1 MSLVFVLYL
10 CHGPAMSY
18 GFDNVGRSNEGTKS
32 KHPPRVENCGNDPWW
47 IACRNG
53 GYIPPNI
60 PCRSDAKSSFD
71 GRWVRHCDAN
81 STENRILVLGAA
93 GLHGSDALSTFF
105 GACVVS
111 FSSVR
116 CPLNVVVT
124 TQNVHPTST
133 SQPQQW
139 LGQESRIGPQS
150 TSCWARFRTVTACG
164 FKTCWELGTSALFF
178 VLGREF
184 PLERAGTTAAKWWDW
199 KQELAL
205 WKGTGA
211 NQVAPFRVSAGVSP
225 GSARTTQAIPFVEL
239 RSAKGMP
246 ACYQG
251 IHSREM
257 AGQRAEQKACAQKKN
272 MSSVPSCTMPVLVMS
287 WDRRSYTRDALLCAP
302 FQASSCHVLA
312 ICNKL
317 LGYQLQQGTWWLQ
330 ERVCISLPD
339 PFSPSPR
346 SLCGKD

>member
-60 PCRSDAKSSFD
+60 SCRSDAKLSFD

-124 TQNVHPTST
+124 TQNAHPTST
-133 SQPQQW
+133 IQPQQW

-164 FKTCWELGTSALFF
+164 FKTCWELGTSALFS

-184 PLERAGTTAAKWWDW
+184 PLERAGTTAVQKI
-199 KQELAL
+199 LASTY
-205 WKGTGA
+205 WTEA
-211 NQVAPFRVSAGVSP
+211 APVYVSINQKRRTFLVRKATNMVGWYSTRNSSRP
-225 GSARTTQAIPFVEL
+225 GL
-239 RSAKGMP
+239 RMYLNA
-246 ACYQG
+246 
-251 IHSREM
+251 
-257 AGQRAEQKACAQKKN
+257 
-272 MSSVPSCTMPVLVMS
+272 
-287 WDRRSYTRDALLCAP
+287 
-302 FQASSCHVLA
+302 
-312 ICNKL
+312 
-317 LGYQLQQGTWWLQ
+317 
-330 ERVCISLPD
+330 
-339 PFSPSPR
+339 
-346 SLCGKD
+346 